1 MAIITMNHITAFVL
15 GGSLLTGDM
24 GFFLIMSCLW
34 FPIAGSIKMEF
45 EIVRPIRKAMQD
57 NDHHVQIE
65 GSTVKVTQSSAS
77 PDPMAVGMS
86 MGNP

>member
-1 MAIITMNHITAFVL
+1 MAIITMNHVTAFVL

-24 GFFLIMSCLW
+24 GFFLIISCLW
-34 FPIAGSIKMEF
+34 FPIAASIKMEV

-57 NDHHVQIE
+57 SEHTVQIE